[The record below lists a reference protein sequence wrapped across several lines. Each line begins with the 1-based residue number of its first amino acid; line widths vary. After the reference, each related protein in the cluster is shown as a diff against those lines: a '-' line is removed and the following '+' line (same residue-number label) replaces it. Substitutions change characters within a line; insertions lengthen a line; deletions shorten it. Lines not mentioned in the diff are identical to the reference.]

1 MDEIER
7 FSGIPGPLKGAFKAI
22 HGDLYTLTFW
32 NSLTEKL
39 RNGEVFDVT
48 PYDRSK
54 RFLDRDRS
62 AASYPNRNDTTSPM
76 PTAIPPSVEA
86 PNRNV
91 PIPANPE
98 GLRAEFS

>member
-22 HGDLYTLTFW
+22 HGDLYTLGFW

-39 RNGEVFDVT
+39 RHGEVFDVT

-54 RFLDRDRS
+54 RFLDRDR
-62 AASYPNRNDTTSPM
+62 YPVTGKGDEP
-76 PTAIPPSVEA
+76 
-86 PNRNV
+86 
-91 PIPANPE
+91 
-98 GLRAEFS
+98 